1 MNKKELMHQ
10 ISQLGFPLLE
20 AEEKLNINETLSEL
34 IKSRD
39 LRLWEGFPVLL
50 ANAAE
55 AGDFDYTTVQRLLKT
70 KQDKAGFLGCVLI
83 SLAIYKYFQLN
94 FYWANQLYNR
104 FPAAQKR
111 RVNTYLM
118 NLHKSSDI
126 SLSRYNLSSI
136 RLVNTFR
143 NYFAVRAV
151 EAKKLRD
158 HHEELSLEY
167 ALSQIFSP
175 KQKEL
180 FLKKL
185 KGEKMTKTEKEYF
198 SRTVKKKILALSNP
212 ELHRLSQ
219 QVISS

>member
-1 MNKKELMHQ
+1 
-10 ISQLGFPLLE
+10 
-20 AEEKLNINETLSEL
+20 
-34 IKSRD
+34 
-39 LRLWEGFPVLL
+39 
-50 ANAAE
+50 
-55 AGDFDYTTVQRLLKT
+55 
-70 KQDKAGFLGCVLI
+70 
-83 SLAIYKYFQLN
+83 
-94 FYWANQLYNR
+94 
-104 FPAAQKR
+104 
-111 RVNTYLM
+111 M

-185 KGEKMTKTEKEYF
+185 KGENMTKTEKEYF

-219 QVISS
+219 QVISSWNISGAMDFIGWGGREKQTLAKELIHLPRKAAGGLK